1 MRLGSFACT
10 LLSALTLG
18 AGLLSAQPVRGLGDD
33 ALTPS
38 RGSIRVQLSTSIT
51 DFSDRYGKGTPGRA
65 DGSVEPRGI
74 DFSVDSLGVAQFP
87 GLSAAQTALRTLTG
101 NTGLTLSLG
110 KTNLI
115 SQVRVQTTPIFVEAG
130 ITNRLSLGVLVPIV
144 SARNQVQ
151 FNMNSGSVKGNVS
164 FNPARASDATAS
176 ASALVTNTTLVS
188 QINTA
193 RTQLTALLA
202 SCTANPGSN
211 ASCPAIIANAPT
223 INASAAAFTTAI
235 TQLYGVTGTTGT
247 AFVPYTG
254 SAADSAI
261 RNRVTAFRTQYAQ
274 YGVTAIDATTVGPAA
289 ATAALSRDGFQRVMQ
304 DSTLGLLAS
313 PLGTVTHQG
322 LGDIEV
328 SVKLRVFDAFGTR
341 GDTARF
347 LPSGMKLRQSFGGA
361 YRFATGMVDTPSNF
375 LDVGTGT
382 GANAVE
388 ARSFTDVVYGR
399 HFFGSLIARYA
410 VQMADQQT
418 QRITDTP
425 DQVFA
430 PAYRQRTVNRA
441 LGNQVQ
447 IEVTPR
453 WIFNDFFSF
462 GAQYLFRNKAED
474 KYTGTYTVTTTESGL
489 TAPLALNAA
498 TLNAETAATEH
509 RLGWGI
515 TFSSVAAYAR
525 GKAQLPIEVQYFN
538 SRSIAGAGGN
548 VQKLSIHQFQV
559 RLYPRL

>member
-1 MRLGSFACT
+1 MRLGTFACT
-10 LLSALTLG
+10 LLSALALG
-18 AGLLSAQPVRGLGDD
+18 PGLLSAQPIRGLGDD

-65 DGSVEPRGI
+65 AGTVEPRGI
-74 DFSVDSLGVAQFP
+74 DFSLDTLGVAQFP
-87 GLSAAQTALRTLTG
+87 GLSAAQSALRTLTG
-101 NTGLTLSLG
+101 NPGFTLSLG
-110 KTNLI
+110 KSTLI
-115 SQVRVQTTPIFVEAG
+115 SQVRVQTTPILIEAG

-151 FNMNSGSVKGNVS
+151 FNLNSGLATGNVS
-164 FNPARASDATAS
+164 FNPARSTDATAS
-176 ASALVTNTTLVS
+176 ASALATNATLVT
-188 QINTA
+188 QINAA
-193 RTQLTALLA
+193 RAQLDALLT
-202 SCTANPGSN
+202 SCTANPGAN

-223 INASAAAFTTAI
+223 INASAAAFTAAI
-235 TQLYGVTGTTGT
+235 AQLYGVTGTPGRP
-247 AFVPYTG
+247 FVPFTG
-254 SAADSAI
+254 SAADSI
-261 RNRVTAFRTQYAQ
+261 VRNRVTAFRTQYTQ
-274 YGVTAIDATTVGPAA
+274 YGVTAINATTVGPAA
-289 ATAALSRDGFQRVMQ
+289 ATSAMRPDGFQRVMQ

-313 PLGTVTHQG
+313 ELGTVTHQG

-328 SVKLRVFDAFGTR
+328 SVKLRLFDAFGVR

-347 LPSGMKLRQSFGGA
+347 LPCGMKLRQSFGGA
-361 YRFATGMVDTPSNF
+361 YRFATGMVELPSNF

-382 GANAVE
+382 GANAIE

-399 HFFGSLIARYA
+399 HFFGSLVARYA
-410 VQMADQQT
+410 VQMADQQAM
-418 QRITDTP
+418 RITDAP

-430 PAYRQRTVNRA
+430 PAYRERIVNRA
-441 LGNQVQ
+441 LGNQLQ

-453 WIFNDFFSF
+453 WVVNDFYSL
-462 GAQYLFRNKAED
+462 GVQYLFRNKAED
-474 KYTGTYTVTTTESGL
+474 KYSGTYTVTTAESGL
-489 TAPLALNAA
+489 AAPLTLNAS

-509 RLGWGI
+509 RLGWGV

-538 SRSIAGAGGN
+538 SRSIAGSGGN

-559 RLYPRL
+559 RLYPRW

>member
-10 LLSALTLG
+10 LLSALALG
-18 AGLLSAQPVRGLGDD
+18 SGRLSAQPVRGLGDD

-51 DFSDRYGKGTPGRA
+51 DFSERYGKGTPGRA

-74 DFSVDSLGVAQFP
+74 DFSVDTLGVTRFP
-87 GLSAAQTALRTLTG
+87 GLSAAQNALRTLTG
-101 NTGLTLSLG
+101 NTGFTLTLG

-115 SQVRVQTTPIFVEAG
+115 SQVRVQTTPILIEAG

-151 FNMNSGSVKGNVS
+151 FNMNSGSAKGNVS
-164 FNPARASDATAS
+164 FNPAFASDVAASTNALATNA
-176 ASALVTNTTLVS
+176 TLVS
-188 QINTA
+188 QINAA
-193 RTQLTALLA
+193 RTQLGALLA
-202 SCTANPGSN
+202 SCTTNPGSN
-211 ASCPAIIANAPT
+211 GSCPAIIANAAT

-235 TQLYGVTGTTGT
+235 AQVYGVTGTAGT
-247 AFVPYTG
+247 RFVPYTG

-261 RNRVTAFRTQYAQ
+261 RNRVTAFRTQFAQ
-274 YGVTAIDATTVGPAA
+274 YGVTAIALTTVGPAA
-289 ATAALSRDGFQRVMQ
+289 PTAAITPDGFQRVMQ

-313 PLGTVTHQG
+313 ALGTVTHQG
-322 LGDIEV
+322 IGDVEV
-328 SVKLRVFDAFGTR
+328 SVKLRLFDAFGTR

-347 LPSGMKLRQSFGGA
+347 LPTGMKFRQSFGGA
-361 YRFATGMVDTPSNF
+361 YRFATGMIDTPTDF

-382 GANAVE
+382 GANAIE

-418 QRITDTP
+418 LRITDTP
-425 DQVFA
+425 DQVFT
-430 PAYRQRTVNRA
+430 PAYRQRTVDRT
-441 LGNQVQ
+441 LGNQLQ

-453 WIFNDFFSF
+453 WVFNDFFSF

-474 KYTGTYTVTTTESGL
+474 QYSGTYTVTTAESGL
-489 TAPLALNAA
+489 PSPLTLDAR
-498 TLNAETAATEH
+498 TLNTETAATEH
-509 RLGWGI
+509 RLGWGV
-515 TFSSVAAYAR
+515 TFSSVAAFAR
-525 GKAQLPIEVQYFN
+525 GKARLPIEVQYFN
-538 SRSIAGAGGN
+538 SRSIAGSGGN

-559 RLYPRL
+559 RLYPRM